1 MKTVSYK
8 YVEKKIGKPL
18 TCKAVANARAENPL
32 PIIISC
38 YKVIKQNRETDRYF
52 KKKKLLKQELT

>member
-1 MKTVSYK
+1 MKTLSFK
-8 YVEKKIGKPL
+8 YIAKKIGKPL

-32 PIIISC
+32 PMIISC

-52 KKKKLLKQELT
+52 